1 MQWCLSPYPYITLRV
16 SFTFNILPLSIL
28 KMNMTLPF
36 VVNPTLSHLSLSY
49 FLPAGMKGNGM
60 FSLTHRHTIFGIP
73 AQHCLQPPIRV
84 HFLHSKKYIEYSPHH
99 DIVCLYTIVMHT
111 SRSYYL
117 GSIIHNVFIYQ
128 HGDTW

>member
-73 AQHCLQPPIRV
+73 AQHWCGHRREYDRV
-84 HFLHSKKYIEYSPHH
+84 FYCSRVEQTAVLGLHVRDDFSLTHN
-99 DIVCLYTIVMHT
+99 
-111 SRSYYL
+111 RSISEEVQVVAGFANIL
-117 GSIIHNVFIYQ
+117 
-128 HGDTW
+128 